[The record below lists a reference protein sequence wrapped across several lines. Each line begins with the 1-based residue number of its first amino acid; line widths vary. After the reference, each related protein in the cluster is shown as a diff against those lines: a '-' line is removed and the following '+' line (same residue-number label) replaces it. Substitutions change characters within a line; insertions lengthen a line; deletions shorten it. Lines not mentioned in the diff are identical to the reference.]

1 MKDILRRLEH
11 DLRERTKEL
20 NCLYAIADIVEN
32 LNRPLEEILQEIV
45 NFLPQVWQH
54 PDTTCSRIIRGTQ
67 EFRTD
72 NFKETPY
79 KQAADIVVN
88 GKHAGVVE
96 VSYLE
101 KMEECDEGPFLKEER
116 RLIDAVAR
124 RLGKTIERYEM
135 EAALKRSEEKY
146 RSIFENAVEGIFQT
160 TPDGRYLSVNPS
172 LAKMYGYD
180 SPEEMIDSVTDI
192 ERQQYVDLEDRET
205 LKNLYDTQ
213 GFVEGFE
220 TQLYRK
226 DGDKVWISMNAR
238 AVRGAN
244 GEIIYYEGT
253 TEDITRRK
261 KAQEE
266 TTRLELQ
273 LRQSQK
279 MEAIGTLAGGIAH
292 DFNNILSG
300 IMGFT
305 EMVQDDMPPDSRA
318 YHRLGLV
325 LKGAHRGRD
334 LIRQILTFSRQ
345 TEYEQKPV
353 ALSAIV
359 EEGLKLLRPLLP
371 ATTEIRFRSL
381 TDDDTILADSAQ
393 IHQVLMNLCTNGTQA
408 MGKKGGVLE
417 ISVTGDHFKKGDPL
431 PIPDMKPG
439 HYLALKVRDTGPGMQ
454 PEVVERIFDPFF
466 TTKAHGEGTGLGL
479 SVVHGIVK
487 SHGGFIR
494 VESEPEKGSV
504 FHIYLP
510 KIEKREA
517 LTVKE
522 ELPVK
527 GGKECIL
534 FVDDEDLNVE
544 LNSERLTRLGYE
556 VVATTSS
563 LEALEIFKNDP
574 RRFHLVITDYT
585 MPNLTGVELA
595 RKLLKVRDD
604 IPIILCTGY
613 NDSISPDRARR
624 AGIRE
629 FLLKPQSTRGL
640 DTAIRLILDAK
651 DDGSAK
657 KTIAT
662 IDME

>member
-1 MKDILRRLEH
+1 
-11 DLRERTKEL
+11 
-20 NCLYAIADIVEN
+20 
-32 LNRPLEEILQEIV
+32 
-45 NFLPQVWQH
+45 
-54 PDTTCSRIIRGTQ
+54 
-67 EFRTD
+67 
-72 NFKETPY
+72 
-79 KQAADIVVN
+79 
-88 GKHAGVVE
+88 
-96 VSYLE
+96 
-101 KMEECDEGPFLKEER
+101 
-116 RLIDAVAR
+116 
-124 RLGKTIERYEM
+124 
-135 EAALKRSEEKY
+135 
-146 RSIFENAVEGIFQT
+146 
-160 TPDGRYLSVNPS
+160 
-172 LAKMYGYD
+172 
-180 SPEEMIDSVTDI
+180 
-192 ERQQYVDLEDRET
+192 
-205 LKNLYDTQ
+205 
-213 GFVEGFE
+213 
-220 TQLYRK
+220 
-226 DGDKVWISMNAR
+226 
-238 AVRGAN
+238 
-244 GEIIYYEGT
+244 
-253 TEDITRRK
+253 
-261 KAQEE
+261 
-266 TTRLELQ
+266 
-273 LRQSQK
+273 
-279 MEAIGTLAGGIAH
+279 
-292 DFNNILSG
+292 
-300 IMGFT
+300 
-305 EMVQDDMPPDSRA
+305 MVQDDMPPDSRA

-371 ATTEIRFRSL
+371 TTTEIRFKSL
-381 TDDDTILADSAQ
+381 TDDDTILADPAQ
-393 IHQVLMNLCTNGTQA
+393 MHQVLMNLCTNGAQA

-417 ISVTGDHFKKGDPL
+417 ISVARNHFKKGEPV
-431 PIPDMKPG
+431 PVPDMKPG
-439 HYLALKVRDTGPGMQ
+439 HYLALKVRDNGSGMQ
-454 PEVVERIFDPFF
+454 PEIVERIFDPFF

-479 SVVHGIVK
+479 SVVHGIIK

-494 VESEPEKGSV
+494 VESEPEKGSA

-657 KTIAT
+657 KPIAK
-662 IDME
+662 IDIE

>member
-1 MKDILRRLEH
+1 MKEILRKLEH

-20 NCLYAIADIVEN
+20 NCLYAIGGIIEN
-32 LNRPLEEILQEIV
+32 PNRPLEEILQEIV
-45 NFLPQVWQH
+45 NFLPQVWQY
-54 PDTTCSRIIRGTQ
+54 PSTACSRIIRGTQ

-72 NFKETPY
+72 NFKETPF
-79 KQAADIVVN
+79 KLTADIVVN
-88 GKHAGVVE
+88 GRRAGIIE

-101 KMEECDEGPFLKEER
+101 KMEECDEGLFLNEER
-116 RLIDAVAR
+116 RLIDAIAR
-124 RLGKTIERYEM
+124 RLGKTIERHEM

-146 RSIFENAVEGIFQT
+146 RSIFENSVEGIFQT

-192 ERQQYVDLEDRET
+192 ERQQYVDLEDRQT

-226 DGDKVWISMNAR
+226 DGDKVWISINAR
-238 AVRGAN
+238 VVRGAN

-253 TEDITRRK
+253 TEDITKRK

-305 EMVQDDMPPDSRA
+305 EMVQDDMPPDSRD

-345 TEYEQKPV
+345 TEYEQRPV

-371 ATTEIRFRSL
+371 TTTEIRFKSL
-381 TDDDTILADSAQ
+381 TDDDTILADSGQ
-393 IHQVLMNLCTNGTQA
+393 MHQVLMNLCTNGAQA

-417 ISVTGDHFKKGDPL
+417 ISVTGDHFKRGDL
-431 PIPDMKPG
+431 MPIPDMKPG
-439 HYLALKVRDTGPGMQ
+439 HYLVLKVRDTGGGMR
-454 PEVVERIFDPFF
+454 PEIVERIFDPFF

-517 LTVKE
+517 VAVKE

-556 VVATTSS
+556 VIATTSS

-595 RKLLKVRDD
+595 RRLLKVRDD

-613 NDSISPDRARR
+613 NDSVSPDRARR

-640 DTAIRLILDAK
+640 DTAIRLILDVK

-657 KTIAT
+657 TP
-662 IDME
+662 

>member
-1 MKDILRRLEH
+1 MKEILRKLEH

-32 LNRPLEEILQEIV
+32 LNRPVEEILQEIV
-45 NFLPQVWQH
+45 NFLPQAWQY
-54 PDTTCSRIIRGTQ
+54 PDITCGRVVRGTQ

-72 NFKETPY
+72 NFKETPF
-79 KQAADIVVN
+79 KQTADIMVN
-88 GKHAGVVE
+88 GKSIGAIE
-96 VSYLE
+96 VFYLE
-101 KMEECDEGPFLKEER
+101 EMRECDEGPFLKEER
-116 RLIDAVAR
+116 KLVDAVAR

-160 TPDGRYLSVNPS
+160 TPEGRYLSVNPS

-192 ERQQYVDLEDRET
+192 ERQQYVDLEDREA
-205 LKNLYDTQ
+205 LKNLYNKQ

-238 AVRGAN
+238 AVRGTN

-266 TTRLELQ
+266 ATRLELQ

-334 LIRQILTFSRQ
+334 LIKQILTFSRQ

-353 ALSAIV
+353 ALSSIV

-371 ATTEIRFRSL
+371 TTTEIRFKSL

-393 IHQVLMNLCTNGTQA
+393 MHQVLMNLCTNGAQA

-417 ISVTGDHFKKGDPL
+417 ISVTGDHFKRGDLMPV
-431 PIPDMKPG
+431 PDMKPG
-439 HYLALKVRDTGPGMQ
+439 HYLVLKVRDTGPGMQ
-454 PEVVERIFDPFF
+454 PETIERIFDPFF

-517 LTVKE
+517 LAVKE

-595 RKLLKVRDD
+595 RRLLKVRDD

-613 NDSISPDRARR
+613 NDSVSPDKARR

-640 DTAIRLILDAK
+640 DTTIRLILDAK
-651 DDGSAK
+651 DDRSAK
-657 KTIAT
+657 KP
-662 IDME
+662 